1 MAVGAVLCFYRL
13 GSRAMWQDEGET
25 AVLARSVLVHGIP
38 IAKVGE
44 NLVQQDARAFDDSH
58 RWTFHPWGQFYL
70 AAAGLKVVGENTLG
84 ARTPLAL
91 CGVLCVGLVYVV
103 VWRAT
108 GRVSSA
114 VVCSLLLAL
123 SATFVTHSRQC
134 RYYALDALT
143 CLVVVATLLELLR
156 RPSVTCAGIFG
167 VALASQF
174 YTNFG
179 MLWAILPGL
188 AFIAWL
194 HRASWRHVK
203 FLGVGAA
210 AAGVLTIPGVLIHG
224 RRLIGGDGVPS
235 PVPLAGR
242 IIAHLSYIDGWF
254 APFVVLIIAGGV
266 LMIRRAR
273 SRTELSG
280 DARLAVGCAVLM
292 ISAAIIMAVAAPLP
306 HVRYLIALMPV
317 AKVAL
322 GVCLVG
328 SIRFVREL
336 TQRAVAVWVF
346 GVVAFLVLVA
356 TNIAATP
363 VQFIADLP
371 DQRTPDYCTPTRP
384 YLRFELSGLLHE
396 LTSDFPCFDRARLD
410 AVYQFADQG
419 DLVLTNYGDLPL
431 GFHRPDLV
439 IRGGAD
445 GSERPVE
452 IGRIPDLILL
462 QAKFRLA
469 FRGYV
474 DELLATGEYVEHRE
488 SVPNAPYGNIPEP
501 RAHFF
506 AAPTDTADLWVFVRK
521 KTPAASK

>member
-1 MAVGAVLCFYRL
+1 MVVGAVLCFYRL

-25 AVLARSVLVHGIP
+25 AVLARSVLMHGIP
-38 IAKVGE
+38 LAKVGK
-44 NLVQQDARAFDDSH
+44 NLVQQDARAFDDSY

-84 ARTPLAL
+84 ARTPFAL
-91 CGVLCVGLVYVV
+91 CGVLCVGLVFVV

-108 GRVSSA
+108 GCASSA
-114 VVCSLLLAL
+114 IVCSLLLAL

-134 RYYALDALT
+134 RYYALDAFT
-143 CLVVVATLLELLR
+143 CTVVVAMMLELLR
-156 RPSVTCAGIFG
+156 RPTGTRAGVFG
-167 VALASQF
+167 LALAAQF

-179 MLWAILPGL
+179 MLWAIVPGL
-188 AFIAWL
+188 VFIAWL
-194 HRASWRHVK
+194 HRASLLHVK

-210 AAGVLTIPGVLIHG
+210 VATVLAIPGVMIHG

-254 APFVVLIIAGGV
+254 APLVVLVIAGGV
-266 LMIRRAR
+266 LIIRVAR
-273 SRTELSG
+273 NRTEMSAE
-280 DARLAVGCAVLM
+280 ARLAVGCAVLVL
-292 ISAAIIMAVAAPLP
+292 AGAIIMAVAAPLP
-306 HVRYLIALMPV
+306 HVRYLLALMPV
-317 AKVAL
+317 AKIVL

-328 SIRFVREL
+328 SVRFVREL
-336 TQRAVAVWVF
+336 TQRAVAAWAF
-346 GVVAFLVLVA
+346 GVLAFVVLVA
-356 TNIAATP
+356 TNMAATP

-371 DQRTPDYCTPTRP
+371 DQRTPDFCTATRP

-410 AVYQFADQG
+410 AVHQFAEQG
-419 DLVLTNYGDLPL
+419 DLVLMNYGDLPL
-431 GFHRPDLV
+431 VFHRPDLV

-445 GSERPVE
+445 GSDRPVE
-452 IGRIPDLILL
+452 IGRKPDLILL
-462 QAKFRLA
+462 QSKFRLA

-474 DELLATGEYVEHRE
+474 DELLATGDYEERRE
-488 SVPNAPYGNIPEP
+488 TVPNAPFGNIPEP